1 MNLILLGP
9 PGAGKGTQAKRI
21 EARHGLSQ
29 ISTGDML
36 RAEVA
41 AGSEIGSKAK
51 RIMESGALVPDDLI
65 VAMIEARIQKP
76 DLQGGFILDGFPRT
90 VPQAEALDAMLAQLH
105 KGIDAVILLRVDD
118 AALVERI
125 AGRFTCARCGAAY
138 HDRFNAPHV
147 AGVCDVCGSTE
158 FTRRAD
164 DRAET
169 VAARLTAYHGQ
180 TAPILPHYQGSGR
193 LHEVDGMAEI
203 DAVTAAIEAVLA
215 EVSSR
220 EKLIKSH

>member
-21 EARHGLSQ
+21 EQRHGLAQ

-41 AGSEIGSKAK
+41 AGTEIGAKAK
-51 RIMESGALVPDDLI
+51 RIMESGALVPDALI
-65 VAMIEARIQKP
+65 VAMIELRIQKP
-76 DLQGGFILDGFPRT
+76 DLRDGFILDGFPRT
-90 VPQAEALDAMLAQLH
+90 VPQAEALDVMLAGLG
-105 KGIDAVILLRVDD
+105 KAIDAVILLRVDD
-118 AALVERI
+118 ALLVKRI

-138 HDRFNAPHV
+138 HDRFNTPHV

-169 VAARLTAYHGQ
+169 VAARLAAYHGQ
-180 TAPILPHYQGSGR
+180 TAPILPHYRESGR

-203 DAVTAAIEAVLA
+203 DAVTAAIETVLA
-215 EVSSR
+215 EVRSR
-220 EKLIKSH
+220 EKLT